1 MKKNESELFSGC
13 SFLCYLTTTSSFFQ
27 KQINKICK
35 ASMVFLLQKQKSEQ
49 KKSQIIL
56 SKLES
61 ILPAIVVPSSW
72 EKQNRDG
79 VEILL
84 TAVIFSTWSS
94 KKQGKWY
101 HNILSN
107 SAKSKGLTIK
117 SYLPTIKKILSST
130 RKSQF
135 MKRKSLPLSTLSSQ
149 FWISRKQEFKWH
161 YDTFLN
167 SLPYQPSPLYQVCH
181 YQLSQS
187 ASLKKNGRGKYMG
200 S

>member
-1 MKKNESELFSGC
+1 MKVN
-13 SFLCYLTTTSSFFQ
+13 YLVDVHFCVTTSSFSQ

-35 ASMVFLLQKQKSEQ
+35 NKNPST

-107 SAKSKGLTIK
+107 SAKSKVLPSK
-117 SYLPTIKKILSST
+117 SYLPIKLLSST

-149 FWISRKQEFKWH
+149 FWISREQEFKWH
-161 YDTFLN
+161 YDRFLN